1 MQNREVIAV
10 LRSGGHRLESR
21 TQKVVGIMEITE
33 IRIRKHRS
41 EDGKL
46 RAFASVVFDNAFVV
60 HDLKIVEGSRGLFV
74 AMPSRKRADGTHE
87 DIAHPLNKEFREMIQ
102 TALLSRYQEEDTGT
116 VTVS

>member
-1 MQNREVIAV
+1 MD
-10 LRSGGHRLESR
+10 
-21 TQKVVGIMEITE
+21 ITE

-87 DIAHPLNKEFREMIQ
+87 DVAHPLNKEFRDRIQ
-102 TALLSRYQEEDTGT
+102 ASLIAKYQEEA
-116 VTVS
+116 SEAASLP